1 MILNYFRA
9 KIGHL
14 SGTVQRQTYI
24 LVENKFYNRWNMI
37 SQQSWLW
44 ICDICLDF
52 PTKLNMNLYLS
63 WWIDSWKVL
72 NSDLIW
78 LNLFPTSQ
86 TTVTNQQ
93 LKRPPPS
100 TAFKPKPEY
109 ILTNQN
115 FVTVFLFYRKIY
127 FSAACNIW
135 GNFPMRDFEGKRG
148 KSCLGYWGKDL
159 NLFIN

>member
-109 ILTNQN
+109 IFTNQN
-115 FVTVFLFYRKIY
+115 FVSFIGKYTFQLLVIFGGTFPWETLKGNGAKVVWGIGVKI
-127 FSAACNIW
+127 
-135 GNFPMRDFEGKRG
+135 
-148 KSCLGYWGKDL
+148 
-159 NLFIN
+159 